1 MAWYRCSGGS
11 GSKKLTVINIDSIA
25 RTSNSVIDIDLSQ
38 HYAGYANLTVDDIAV
53 ELTSFNLM
61 TRTSGAIATVSKS
74 YNAST
79 GKLTVTCNYGIF
91 GTNADNNK
99 AKVYIFK

>member
-1 MAWYRCSGGS
+1 MAWFKCGGGS
-11 GSKKLTVINIDSIA
+11 SKKLTVININSIT
-25 RTSNSVIDIDLSQ
+25 RTSSSVIDIDLSQ

-61 TRTSGAIATVSKS
+61 TRSSGVIATISKS

-91 GTNADNNK
+91 GTTAANNK